1 MLDLLSVSGIIASDC
16 CTQAVINSLILAVV
30 VLNGGELK
38 IENIEYRRK
47 EEHSLMNL
55 TLF

>member
-16 CTQAVINSLILAVV
+16 CTQAVINSSILAVV
-30 VLNGGELK
+30 LLNGGELK